1 MEVMFL
7 ILSGV
12 ILAAGVLYWFW
23 SHIQLTQKKVQLLEN
38 AVFELRGMLAPSEI
52 QPEAQDSQD
61 SQGSQ
66 GSQAPKY
73 TDLDDDDWADRTD
86 RTDRADQGQS
96 QNQDIRVAVVET
108 VSQEAPLTQT
118 QVVREEP
125 VKMTPELIQGFSSM
139 YTEEV
144 KAVETK
150 SEQPQTLEGMTIKE
164 LRRMA
169 TERGITGTSEM
180 KKKELVAAL
189 RESVNGPPESVEVV
203 ETELTLEAF

>member
-66 GSQAPKY
+66 APKY

-86 RTDRADQGQS
+86 QGQG

>member
-1 MEVMFL
+1 M
-7 ILSGV
+7 
-12 ILAAGVLYWFW
+12 
-23 SHIQLTQKKVQLLEN
+23 
-38 AVFELRGMLAPSEI
+38 FELRGMLAPSEI

-66 GSQAPKY
+66 APKY

-86 RTDRADQGQS
+86 QGQGQG

>member
-1 MEVMFL
+1 MFL

-38 AVFELRGMLAPSEI
+38 AVFELRGMLAPSEL
-52 QPEAQDSQD
+52 QESEPVPVNQE
-61 SQGSQ
+61 QGQ
-66 GSQAPKY
+66 VPQY
-73 TDLDDDDWADRTD
+73 RDLDDDDWAD
-86 RTDRADQGQS
+86 QGQ
-96 QNQDIRVAVVET
+96 NQETQDVRLAVIESVP
-108 VSQEAPLTQT
+108 QEAPLTQT

-125 VKMTPELIQGFSSM
+125 VKMTPELIQGFNM

-144 KAVETK
+144 KTVETK
-150 SEQPQTLEGMTIKE
+150 AVKPEEPQTLEGMTIKD

-169 TERGITGTSEM
+169 SERGITGTSEM

-189 RESVNGPPESVEVV
+189 RESVTTPAPVEVEAEV
-203 ETELTLEAF
+203 TELTLEAF